1 MKVHDCTF
9 PKIWVKFWKFLEKLG
24 KSFFEIWENFLEIWT
39 TVYKAG
45 LSKVGY
51 LKNLVTKTVIE
62 YPVLPIVKIYKNKK
76 FKSPIFLKKI
86 FESNEKIGDVK
97 FYNFENFQS
106 H

>member
-1 MKVHDCTF
+1 MKVHDGTF

-24 KSFFEIWENFLEIWT
+24 KNFFEIWENFFEIRT
-39 TVYKAG
+39 AVYKAG

-76 FKSPIFLKKI
+76 FISPIFLKKI
-86 FESNEKIGDVK
+86 LRATKKFFCKKIGDV
-97 FYNFENFQS
+97 NFDNC
-106 H
+106 